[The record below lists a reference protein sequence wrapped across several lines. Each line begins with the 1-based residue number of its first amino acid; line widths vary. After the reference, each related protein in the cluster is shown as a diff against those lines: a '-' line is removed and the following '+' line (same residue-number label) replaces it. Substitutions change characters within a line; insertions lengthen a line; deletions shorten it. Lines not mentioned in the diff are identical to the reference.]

1 MNETT
6 PPRRPPTKNGSDSR
20 RGKHLKVSVVIPVL
34 THLDQLDTLL
44 ESLTSQT
51 LNSTEFEVLVVHN
64 SSSALEL
71 ETNYPFELV
80 SVCEPDGYSYAARNK
95 GIRLSRGDVLAFT
108 DADCIADPGWLEG
121 ALASIERDRKSLVAG
136 HISVTPSSPTPSL
149 AEKHQMTFA
158 FDQEINVAYKRGIPT
173 ANLIA
178 HREAFIDVG
187 LFNPDMVSGGDTE
200 WTRRAL
206 HHGYRAVYVPSAV
219 IFHPARRT
227 IREIRQQRIRHSRAI
242 EAFPTISSKLSWYVR
257 WVSPRQGVFKRMLRK
272 NGLRKRDKL
281 SVFGLQLILSFY
293 QVALGAVRA
302 LLPSRQAEVSHKA
315 TEAKDASGSRR

>member
-1 MNETT
+1 MK
-6 PPRRPPTKNGSDSR
+6 RI
-20 RGKHLKVSVVIPVL
+20 SVIIPVL
-34 THLDQLDTLL
+34 THLDKLDELL
-44 ESLTSQT
+44 ESLSRQT
-51 LNSTEFEVLVVHN
+51 LSADDFEVVVVHN
-64 SSSALEL
+64 SDNALEL
-71 ETNYPFELV
+71 ANNYPFEL
-80 SVCEPDGYSYAARNK
+80 SSIAEPNGYSYAARNT

-108 DADCIADPGWLEG
+108 DADCVADPGWLES
-121 ALASIERDRKSLVAG
+121 ALTIVERDSKSLVAG
-136 HISVTPSSPTPSL
+136 HISVTPSSSTPTL

-158 FDQEINVAYKRGIPT
+158 FDQEINVAYRRGIPT
-173 ANLIA
+173 ANLVA

-302 LLPSRQAEVSHKA
+302 LLPSRQAEMSHKA